1 MSKAGA
7 HRAQGD
13 PRLTHRGSTEPLL
26 ETGAARLL
34 LRDVKR
40 MTILPMVTSSLLLWP
55 RRRLPVILLPV
66 ADVRLFCGRPF
77 LPCGKQRGS
86 WARCRCV
93 GDVGNG
99 PVGLALGSLQV
110 GLRPV
115 QPQFL
120 SRRRSAQRIQHVIV
134 LGYGERGVF
143 LLDEV
148 LDQVRGGSVV
158 DCSVAVGQWHIGY
171 RRSTVGG
178 EHCPRTR
185 A

>member
-110 GLRPV
+110 GLRPSTSWSS
-115 QPQFL
+115 PCHIRL
-120 SRRRSAQRIQHVIV
+120 GRRRVAAPHVGRFA
-134 LGYGERGVF
+134 LSDR
-143 LLDEV
+143 
-148 LDQVRGGSVV
+148 
-158 DCSVAVGQWHIGY
+158 ANH
-171 RRSTVGG
+171 RRSLDADHRVDDCAHG
-178 EHCPRTR
+178 
-185 A
+185 